1 MLQAYELLNDIKE
14 KTNALDGVCFGAIIC
29 MLMEEWCKANDSDV
43 VEFSNKNAGLI
54 KEVNEEEGRYE

>member
-1 MLQAYELLNDIKE
+1 MLQAYELLNDIKG
-14 KTNALDGVCFGAIIC
+14 KTNALDEVCFGTIIC

-43 VEFSNKNAGLI
+43 VEFSNEIAGLI